1 MAAAHDDPIEQVIT
15 QVGRRWQALDPL
27 LPEPSVPP
35 AGCGEWFTV
44 GPAGAPAAV
53 ASCGHWT
60 GEPGSLELC
69 WGTARRF
76 GLTPRIAGPDVTG
89 ALDALLS
96 AWRDHLSTQPG
107 LDDGETSATVS
118 WPSRD
123 VEGVAALLHHGMQP
137 MAVVAVRPMYRSAP
151 PGRLGEPGGELP
163 AGLRIR
169 RAGPA
174 DLDAVVPLEH
184 EVVRYD
190 AYFGEVID
198 RPWTADA
205 LRAEAA
211 TALAGPEPW
220 VWLAERDGQPV
231 GVLNAQRP
239 ETAAW
244 IAPLAGPG
252 PVAYNLLTGVSPTE
266 RGAGVGA
273 ALTARFHAEAA
284 AAGVTVTLLHHTQ
297 LNPRSVPFWSQQ
309 GYRPLWT
316 IWEAHPA
323 SYLR

>member
-1 MAAAHDDPIEQVIT
+1 MAPAHDDLTGPVIT
-15 QVGRRWQALDPL
+15 QVARRRQALDPL

-35 AGCGEWFTV
+35 EGCGQLFTA
-44 GPAGAPAAV
+44 GPADAPTAV
-53 ASCGHWT
+53 ARCSHWT
-60 GEPGSLELC
+60 GEPGTLEMC
-69 WGTARRF
+69 WGAARRF
-76 GLTPRIAGPDVTG
+76 GLTAQVAGPDVTG
-89 ALDALLS
+89 GLDALLS
-96 AWRDHLSTQPG
+96 AWRGHLAAQPG
-107 LDDGETSATVS
+107 LDDPDTAATVS

-123 VEGVAALLHHGMQP
+123 VEGVAALLHHGLRP
-137 MAVVAVRPMYRSAP
+137 MAVVAVRPGRS
-151 PGRLGEPGGELP
+151 RLGQQEALP
-163 AGLRIR
+163 PGLRIR

-174 DLDAVVPLEH
+174 DLDMVVPLEH

-190 AYFGEVID
+190 AWFGEVID

-211 TALAGPEPW
+211 TALAGDEPW

-231 GVLNAQRP
+231 GVLHAQRP
-239 ETAAW
+239 ADAAW
-244 IAPLAGPG
+244 IAPLAGAG
-252 PVAYNLLTGVSPTE
+252 PVAYNLLTGVSPAE

-284 AAGVTVTLLHHTQ
+284 AAGVALTLLHHTQ

-316 IWEAHPA
+316 IWEAHPL
-323 SYLR
+323 SILR